1 MDDHRMDRF
10 SEACGLAGPLR
21 VRLEG
26 ITPQDSST
34 PEFHRPFLVVGR
46 GECAD
51 VRIDHPE
58 VSRRHAY
65 FQVLAGRVFCVDL
78 SSRTGVR
85 WADGARPVGWVDRGR
100 GVEVGPSRLRF
111 EGVEGAEGGA
121 LPISKAFDWP
131 TLPDARL
138 EFVGPNPER
147 PPWQVSRALVLLGR
161 SPTCRVLLP
170 GRGVGKIH
178 AALLR
183 TPAGIWVVDLH
194 DPGGL
199 LVGGA
204 PTRCARLEDGD
215 EIGLGDQR
223 LRIRIG
229 PAAVRSPVRS
239 DLARRSPGRGVRHAP
254 RTAGPSTGLE
264 ERGGPETSGRPDRP
278 MVVDPMAARLLD
290 EFDRMH
296 RRTTEQF
303 QQALLM
309 MFRMH
314 QDQMEVIRDELSRID
329 RLEDELRSLQAEL
342 ARATL
347 PRPPRI
353 ALRLVSGEPAP
364 ALPRPD
370 VMPLGRT
377 SPDPVEGASRH
388 PADALVPPVEM
399 GPSPANRS
407 GEGVPLPPPDL
418 HARLAER
425 IARIQNE
432 RQGMWKRIVASLTN
446 DVTRQGLP

>member
-26 ITPQDSST
+26 TTPQDSST

-65 FQVLAGRVFCVDL
+65 FQALAGRVFCVDL

-100 GVEVGPSRLRF
+100 GVEVGPFRLRF
-111 EGVEGAEGGA
+111 EGVEGAEGGP
-121 LPISKAFDWP
+121 LPISKAFEWP

-183 TPAGIWVVDLH
+183 TPGGIWVVDLH
-194 DPGGL
+194 GPGGL

-204 PTRCARLEDGD
+204 P
-215 EIGLGDQR
+215 
-223 LRIRIG
+223 
-229 PAAVRSPVRS
+229 
-239 DLARRSPGRGVRHAP
+239 
-254 RTAGPSTGLE
+254 
-264 ERGGPETSGRPDRP
+264 
-278 MVVDPMAARLLD
+278 DPL
-290 EFDRMH
+290 
-296 RRTTEQF
+296 
-303 QQALLM
+303 
-309 MFRMH
+309 
-314 QDQMEVIRDELSRID
+314 
-329 RLEDELRSLQAEL
+329 
-342 ARATL
+342 
-347 PRPPRI
+347 RPPRGRRRDRPGRPAI
-353 ALRLVSGEPAP
+353 AHQDRAGRGPDSGPIGPGQEVAGSRGPARSE
-364 ALPRPD
+364 AGRSLDGPRRARGFGD
-370 VMPLGRT
+370 FRTTGSTDGR
-377 SPDPVEGASRH
+377 
-388 PADALVPPVEM
+388 
-399 GPSPANRS
+399 RS
-407 GEGVPLPPPDL
+407 HGGE
-418 HARLAER
+418 
-425 IARIQNE
+425 IAR
-432 RQGMWKRIVASLTN
+432 RVRPHASA
-446 DVTRQGLP
+446 DDRAIPSRRS